1 MGQLPR
7 RADARFFPKSLESA
21 YVQRI
26 FAECGYNKAIDGRD
40 RVNRISAYT
49 FRHSYSTQALEA
61 GANVKDVQAML
72 GHDSLDSTMVYVHQ
86 INDAAQRGQATLAKA
101 LGDTEQSEVPS
112 EARQEKLELKI
123 IERGK

>member
-49 FRHSYSTQALEA
+49 FRHSYATQALEA

-72 GHDSLDSTMVYVHQ
+72 GHDSLDCKLCP
-86 INDAAQRGQATLAKA
+86 QR
-101 LGDTEQSEVPS
+101 VW
-112 EARQEKLELKI
+112 I
-123 IERGK
+123 ITPRS